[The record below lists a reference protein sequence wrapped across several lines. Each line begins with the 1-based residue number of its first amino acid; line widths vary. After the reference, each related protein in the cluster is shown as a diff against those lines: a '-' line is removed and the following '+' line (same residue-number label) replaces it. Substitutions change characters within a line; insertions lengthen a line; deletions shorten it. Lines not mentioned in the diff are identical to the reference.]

1 MDVKSLINEELIVLD
16 LDAQSQ
22 SEVFEQL
29 STLLIKQDRINSKEE
44 FIQGVQER
52 EAEFSTGFGNGF
64 AIPHCKSET
73 VKTASVVI
81 GRLTN
86 GVDWNALDN
95 NPVDFVIM
103 LAIPKT
109 EGGTTHLQIL
119 AALSGKLMDDDFRE
133 NLLKADQPEH
143 ILILLD
149 DAITKKTN

>member
-133 NLLKADQPEH
+133 NLLKADQPEQ

>member
-22 SEVFEQL
+22 TEVIEQL
-29 STLLIKQDRINSKEE
+29 STLLIRQDRINSKEE

-86 GVDWNALDN
+86 GVDWSALDN

-109 EGGTTHLQIL
+109 EGGNTHLQIL
-119 AALSGKLMDDDFRE
+119 AALSGKLMDDDFRD
-133 NLLKADQPEH
+133 NLLKADQSEQ
-143 ILILLD
+143 ILSLLD
-149 DAITKKTN
+149 EAIREKTN